1 MEKDTPMETPETEND
16 RLIDEMFTHFSESM
30 SVFTKHVG
38 KMARDPESTEIELMK
53 TLMICELSSAAY
65 DRMIAYLKGMIRKR
79 FHAPS
84 SVKEGECCTHEGCNH
99 DHGSKNEGTKK
110 QEKSEVSAPT
120 SPETTPKKKA
130 VRKKA
135 AAATAK

>member
-1 MEKDTPMETPETEND
+1 MEKDTPMERPETEND
-16 RLIDEMFTHFSESM
+16 GLIDEMFTHFSNSM

-53 TLMICELSSAAY
+53 TLMICELSCAGFE
-65 DRMIAYLKGMIRKR
+65 RMIAYLKGMIRKR
-79 FHAPS
+79 FHAPPPTNQDES
-84 SVKEGECCTHEGCNH
+84 CAHECCNH
-99 DHGSKNEGTKK
+99 DHGSKNETAK

-135 AAATAK
+135 VTSAAK